1 MQTVEVKGLV
11 IRSVDYKES
20 DRLITVF
27 TEEMGTISAIAKGAR
42 TVKSRFMSSASQFCY
57 ASFVLYK
64 KGDFFWVK
72 EASLIESF
80 FGLRDSIES
89 LALGTYVLELLS
101 HVTVSEAERE
111 LLRLSLNTLYA
122 ISKGG
127 YSLTKVKAA
136 FEIRLMS
143 IIGFMPETVRCIN
156 CGKTDGDFIF
166 DIMGGSLEC
175 AECHDER
182 QLHTPHAEQLNEGDE
197 RYVVS
202 LVTAGAKMALSY
214 CIFAPLNKLF
224 SFEISESDMQI
235 FSSACEKYLLNH
247 LERSFKSLE
256 FYNEVKG

>member
-1 MQTVEVKGLV
+1 MQTIEVKGLV

-20 DRLITVF
+20 DRLITIF
-27 TEEMGTISAIAKGAR
+27 TEEMGTVSAIAKGAR
-42 TVKSRFMSSASQFCY
+42 THKSRFLSSASPFCY

-80 FGLRDSIES
+80 FGLRDSIEG
-89 LALGTYVLELLS
+89 LAVGTYVLEVLS
-101 HVTVSEAERE
+101 HVTVNEAERD

-122 ISKGG
+122 ISKGT
-127 YSLTKVKAA
+127 YSLKKVKAA
-136 FEIRLMS
+136 FEIRLMA
-143 IIGFMPETVRCIN
+143 IIGFMPDTVHCVN
-156 CGKTDGDFIF
+156 CGQTEGDFMF

-175 AECHDER
+175 MECNSKR
-182 QLHTPHAEQLNEGDE
+182 QLHTPHNEIDESEE
-197 RYVVS
+197 RYIVS
-202 LVTAGAKMALSY
+202 IVTAGAKMALSY

-224 SFEISESDMQI
+224 SFEIPEGDMEI
-235 FSSACEKYLLNH
+235 FAATCEKYLLNH